1 MGQIVSIMRRLR
13 KNGRSNVNPA
23 CVPPQ
28 PNDRKHTGTFNMII
42 DDVCIPGSSLGLSE
56 NTKTGFG
63 FMAMRTD

>member
-1 MGQIVSIMRRLR
+1 MRRE
-13 KNGRSNVNPA
+13 NGRPNVNPV

-42 DDVCIPGSSLGLSE
+42 DDVCIPGSSFGPSE

-63 FMAMRTD
+63 FIAMRTD

>member
-1 MGQIVSIMRRLR
+1 MEQTLSIMRRLCE
-13 KNGRSNVNPA
+13 NGRPNVNPA

-42 DDVCIPGSSLGLSE
+42 DDVCIPGSSFGLSE